1 MRSSRD
7 LKTLTTQP
15 RRYRR
20 LTIIDKKHTGFQQVE
35 VVISS
40 SSSADAFR
48 QIIDSASACSFDE
61 RQVFRSEHVYSYGC
75 SGFPEIIVGS
85 RERKP
90 PAESQIKV
98 GGVIGR
104 EIPFS
109 R

>member
-1 MRSSRD
+1 M
-7 LKTLTTQP
+7 
-15 RRYRR
+15 
-20 LTIIDKKHTGFQQVE
+20 
-35 VVISS
+35 
-40 SSSADAFR
+40 
-48 QIIDSASACSFDE
+48 
-61 RQVFRSEHVYSYGC
+61 FRSERVYSYGC